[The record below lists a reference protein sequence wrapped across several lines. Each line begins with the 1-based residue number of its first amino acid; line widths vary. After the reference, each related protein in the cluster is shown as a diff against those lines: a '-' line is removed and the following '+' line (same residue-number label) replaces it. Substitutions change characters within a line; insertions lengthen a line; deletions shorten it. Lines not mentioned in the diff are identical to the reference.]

1 MDHTQLD
8 HYRQVIETILSEY
21 ASLIYS
27 YADIHSEVVF
37 DRTRDRYLWMD
48 LGWDSDRRIHGC
60 LVHIDL
66 IDGKI
71 WIQRDGT
78 EEGIAA
84 DLERAGIPK
93 EHIVLGFRPP
103 ELRRYTG
110 YGVA

>member
-1 MDHTQLD
+1 MRIFNQKWCS
-8 HYRQVIETILSEY
+8 IETAIAIS
-21 ASLIYS
+21 
-27 YADIHSEVVF
+27 
-37 DRTRDRYLWMD
+37 WMD
-48 LGWDSDRRIHGC
+48 LGWNGDRRIHGC

-103 ELRRYTG
+103 ELRPYTG
-110 YGVA
+110 YAVA

>member
-1 MDHTQLD
+1 M
-8 HYRQVIETILSEY
+8 
-21 ASLIYS
+21 
-27 YADIHSEVVF
+27 
-37 DRTRDRYLWMD
+37 
-48 LGWDSDRRIHGC
+48 
-60 LVHIDL
+60 DL

-103 ELRRYTG
+103 ELRPYTG
-110 YGVA
+110 YAVASGAIACEKIHYSVGNTTLSYSNSIGHSNSMLDRAIVSPAA